1 MQKDAPANI
10 QDLISSS
17 LFHRTLPN
25 GNVLFVSNNYD
36 PTTPG
41 EKDGGNGTG
50 EDQTEESGDGD
61 DDDTEIFLPGTPTPT
76 QHA

>member
-1 MQKDAPANI
+1 MQKDAPTNI
-10 QDLISSS
+10 QELISSS

-25 GNVLFVSNNYD
+25 GNILFVSNNYD
-36 PTTPG
+36 PNLPG
-41 EKDGGNGTG
+41 EQDGGDSAG

-61 DDDTEIFLPGTPTPT
+61 EDDTEIFLPGTPTPT